1 MPWHRSILPLAL
13 VVASSLGLAQTPP
26 ERIQAGFKTLSTGN
40 WESALKEWARE
51 GVWVDVDGKVQAR
64 VESLIPGPRSVG
76 RWESVNLPQL
86 TTMWQRHW
94 MMASFDQGA
103 LFFVFDYAHHKGQ
116 WRLVSLQ
123 VTKDPGE
130 VLPHLDL
137 LPGVMAMRNG
147 Q

>member
-1 MPWHRSILPLAL
+1 MPWLRLLLSLAL
-13 VVASSLGLAQTPP
+13 LVMTSQAGAQTPP
-26 ERIQAGFKTLSTGN
+26 ERIQTGFKTLSTGT
-40 WESALKEWARE
+40 WESALREWARE
-51 GVWVDVDGKVQAR
+51 GVWVDVEGKVQSR
-64 VESLIPGPRSVG
+64 VESLIPAPRSVG
-76 RWESVNLPQL
+76 RWEAVNLPHL
-86 TTMWQRHW
+86 TVMWQRHW

-103 LFFVFDYAHHKGQ
+103 LYFLFDYAHHKGL

-137 LPGVMAMRNG
+137 LPAVMAIRNG

>member
-1 MPWHRSILPLAL
+1 MSWLRLILPLAL
-13 VVASSLGLAQTPP
+13 VVTTSLLRAQAPP
-26 ERIQAGFKTLSTGN
+26 ERIQTGFKTLSTGT

-51 GVWVDVDGKVQAR
+51 GVWVDVEGKVQSR
-64 VESLIPGPRSVG
+64 VESLIPAPRSVG
-76 RWESVNLPQL
+76 RWEAVNLPHL
-86 TTMWQRHW
+86 TPMWQRHW

-103 LFFVFDYAHHKGQ
+103 LFFVFDFAHHKGQ

-123 VTKDPGE
+123 ITKDPGE

-137 LPGVMAMRNG
+137 LPAIMAIRSG